1 MQPRK
6 LFDFHGGLFLPG
18 HKEIST
24 QEPLICAPLPPTLV
38 LPVKQHVGTAAEP
51 IVEVGE
57 YVRKGQKIARASGL
71 VSASVHA
78 SSSGRILEIGN
89 FPVPHPSGL
98 EAPCIIIETDG
109 EDQWSERIEMANWEE
124 VDPTVLF
131 GRIQEAGVVG
141 LGGAGFPTDVKL
153 RPAFPIQTLILN
165 GVECEPYV
173 TTDDMLMR
181 TRAHEVLIGLKIMVR
196 ILSPKE
202 IIIAVGDDK
211 PEAYQSLCKIADA
224 EVEVVRVTSRY
235 TAGSTRQL
243 IRILTGKES
252 PSGSR
257 SAQMGILC
265 HNVSTSAAVYRAV
278 VLGEPLI
285 SRVLTVTGAA
295 VPMPRNFEV
304 RIGTP
309 VDFLLQSSKVERT
322 SKVVLGGPMMGFALP
337 NLQVPVTKTAHCV
350 LCLTET
356 PELPSAKPCIRCSAC
371 VEVCPCNLLPQEL
384 YRYSRG
390 KVFEQARAYSLFD
403 CIECGC
409 CVQVCPSNIPLVH
422 YYRFAKDE
430 IRAQETSRQKA
441 DRARLRHEA
450 KVSRL
455 DREAQEKAER
465 IAQKKANASQTS
477 TENEEKKAAIAA
489 AIARV
494 RAKHTNTDLTGSV

>member
-1 MQPRK
+1 MEPRK
-6 LFDFHGGLFLPG
+6 IFDFHGGLFLPG

-24 QEPLICAPLPPTLV
+24 QQPLTYAPLPLKLI
-38 LPVKQHVGTAAEP
+38 LPLKQHVGTTAEP
-51 IVEVGE
+51 IVKAGE
-57 YVRKGQKIARASGL
+57 SVRKGQKIARLNGSI
-71 VSASVHA
+71 SASIHA

-98 EAPCIIIETDG
+98 EAPCIVIETDG
-109 EDQWSERIEMANWEE
+109 EDQWYERIEMTNWEE
-124 VDPTVLF
+124 VDPSVLLA
-131 GRIQEAGVVG
+131 RIQEAGVVG
-141 LGGAGFPTDVKL
+141 LGGAGFPTDIKL

-165 GVECEPYV
+165 GVECEPYA
-173 TTDDMLMR
+173 TADDMLMR
-181 TRAHEVLIGLKIMVR
+181 TCAREVLIGIKIMAR

-211 PEAYQSLCKIADA
+211 PEAYQSLCKIADT
-224 EVEVVRVTSRY
+224 EVEVVQVTSRY

-252 PSGSR
+252 PSGGR
-257 SAQMGILC
+257 SAQLGVLC

-285 SRVLTVTGAA
+285 SRILTATGDA
-295 VPMPRNFEV
+295 VPMPCNLEV

-309 VDFLLQSSKVERT
+309 LDFLLQFSKVEQT
-322 SKVVLGGPMMGFALP
+322 SKIILGGPMMGFALP
-337 NLQVPVTKTAHCV
+337 NLQVPIVKTAHCL
-350 LCLTET
+350 LCLTEM
-356 PELPSAKPCIRCSAC
+356 PEPPPAKPCIRCSAC
-371 VEVCPCNLLPQEL
+371 VEVCPCHLLPQEL
-384 YRYSRG
+384 YRYSKG

-430 IRAQETSRQKA
+430 IRAQEASRQKA

-450 KVSRL
+450 RISRL
-455 DREAQEKAER
+455 DREAQEKAAR
-465 IAQKKANASQTS
+465 IAQVNARQASVG
-477 TENEEKKAAIAA
+477 NEEKKAAIAA
-489 AIARV
+489 AMARV
-494 RAKHTNTDLTGSV
+494 RAKK